1 MQEIEGVK
9 LIIKAVLCVCV
20 LTSFVFAQNDA
31 ARPSQSFDQTFK
43 ASLQRSIGHTWQ
55 AKADDLPPPSERR
68 LSPLSQAATP
78 PSTLLLLADVLQI
91 VEQNHPKLIGASV
104 QRQIASA
111 KRLEKQG
118 AFDPVVSFGSDYL
131 QYNSTTTRGKAATTN
146 ITGGGIEFLTRAGVK
161 VGVGT
166 RFNLGRVKSP
176 LSSTGD
182 GGEYFVEF
190 KVPLLR
196 GFRINEKTA
205 AERQARLGEPLAEA
219 EYEVTRLDLLLTA
232 ATAYWDWV
240 AAKQKLTVNRDLL
253 ELAEFRAQAVA
264 DRVKAGDLPAI
275 DQAEAEAEVFN
286 RRELF
291 TKADRDL
298 QKSAFKLSLYL
309 WTADGRSAYSPEPEQ
324 APGTFNAPVA
334 FTDTQAIEGEKLA
347 LERRPEL
354 RALGINRQITQV
366 DLELARNQRRPGIE
380 LSFSPG
386 RDTGFGAIGNT
397 FKGGIDFTLPLR
409 QRTADG
415 RIGATSFKLSKLEFD
430 LRNER
435 QKISTQVFDAVSAI
449 NTAYERYRAAL
460 QAVQL
465 NERVEAGEREKFRLG
480 DSTLFVVNQRERAT
494 AQARI
499 KLIEIQAEYEQ
510 AVAAFKTAVVQY

>member
-1 MQEIEGVK
+1 MSFQIT
-9 LIIKAVLCVCV
+9 KAALCIFVLATCA
-20 LTSFVFAQNDA
+20 FAQNNA
-31 ARPSQSFDQTFK
+31 ARPVESFDQTFR
-43 ASLQRSIGHTWQ
+43 ASLQRSISIALQ
-55 AKADDLPPPSERR
+55 DDLPPPQRSR
-68 LSPLSQAATP
+68 LSLPPPKAPQAATP
-78 PSTLLLLADVLQI
+78 PSAPLLLSDVLQI
-91 VEQNHPKLIGASV
+91 VGQNHPKLIGASV
-104 QRQIASA
+104 ERQIASA

-118 AFDPVVSFGSDYL
+118 AFDPVVNFGSDYL

-146 ITGGGIEFLTRAGVK
+146 ITGGGIELLTRSGIK
-161 VGVGT
+161 VGAGT

-176 LSSTGD
+176 LSATGD
-182 GGEYFVEF
+182 SGEYFVEF

-196 GFRINEKTA
+196 GWRINEKTA
-205 AERQARLGEPLAEA
+205 AERQALLGEPLAEA
-219 EYEVTRLDLLLTA
+219 EYEITRLDLLLTA

-240 AAKQKLTVNRDLL
+240 ASKQKLIVARDLL
-253 ELAEFRAQAVA
+253 ELADFRAQAVA

-286 RRELF
+286 RREAF
-291 TKADRDL
+291 TKAERDL

-309 WTADGRSAYSPEPEQ
+309 WTADGRNAYSPEPEQ
-324 APGTFNAPVA
+324 APNDFNAPVQ

-354 RALGINRQITQV
+354 RALGLNRQITQV
-366 DLELARNQRRPGIE
+366 DLDLARNQRRPALE

-386 RDTGFGAIGNT
+386 RDTGFGAIGTT
-397 FKGGIDFTLPLR
+397 FKGGLDFTLPLR

-415 RIGATSFKLSKLEFD
+415 RIGAASFKLTKLELD
-430 LRNER
+430 TRNER

-460 QAVQL
+460 QAVTL

-510 AVAAFKTAVVQY
+510 AVAAFRTAAVQY

>member
-1 MQEIEGVK
+1 MSFRLTEIINGW
-9 LIIKAVLCVCV
+9 LCLCA
-20 LTSFVFAQNDA
+20 LASFAFAQDNA
-31 ARPSQSFDQTFK
+31 ALNELPPQSG
-43 ASLQRSIGHTWQ
+43 RR
-55 AKADDLPPPSERR
+55 LPPPQS
-68 LSPLSQAATP
+68 AVTP
-78 PSTLLLLADVLQI
+78 PPAPLLLSDVLRI

-146 ITGGGIEFLTRAGVK
+146 ATGGGVEFLTRSGVK
-161 VGVGT
+161 VGIGT

-182 GGEYFVEF
+182 SGEYFVEF

-196 GFRINEKTA
+196 GWRINEKTA
-205 AERQARLGEPLAEA
+205 AERQALLGEPLAEA

-240 AAKQKLTVNRDLL
+240 AAKQKLVVARDLL
-253 ELAEFRAQAVA
+253 ELADFRAQAVA

-286 RRELF
+286 RREAF
-291 TKADRDL
+291 TKAERNL

-309 WTADGRSAYSPEPEQ
+309 WTADGRNAYSPEPEQ
-324 APGTFNAPVA
+324 APDSFNAPVR
-334 FTDTQAIEGEKLA
+334 FTDTQAVEGEKLA

-354 RALGINRQITQV
+354 RALGLNQQITQV
-366 DLELARNQRRPGIE
+366 DLDLARNQRRPAIE

-409 QRTADG
+409 QRTVDG
-415 RIGATSFKLSKLEFD
+415 RIGAASFKLTKLELD

-449 NTAYERYRAAL
+449 NTSYERYRAAR
-460 QAVQL
+460 QAVEL

-480 DSTLFVVNQRERAT
+480 DSTLFIVNQRERAT
-494 AQARI
+494 AQARL
-499 KLIEIQAEYEQ
+499 KLIEIQTEYEQ
-510 AVAAFKTAVVQY
+510 AVAAFRTAAVQF